1 VREANYS
8 AFCFIKIKAAELQN
22 NSALPAECKSREFDK
37 KNRGPQSQK
46 VRVTGFS
53 RDINL

>member
-37 KNRGPQSQK
+37 KNRGPQSQE